1 MSGVKITDLPAST
14 VPLSGTEIVP
24 LVQSGVTK
32 RATVTQIGTVT
43 AAGANTSRTLSD
55 RFTDVISV
63 KDFGAVGDGLTDNAA
78 AFQSAFNYANSIG
91 GCGIYI
97 PPGRYRKADTAGNR
111 WIMYSNTKLFG
122 AGASSVIFFDDK
134 DTVARSGN
142 DMLYFNN
149 VTNIEFDNFKIE
161 GTALTYTSETNQ
173 KQCLTGENVVGLR
186 VTNLIIEKVRYMAT
200 AFGNAKNV
208 YMAGNQLDY
217 IVRDGLRTV
226 NSEAVVITGNILRRV
241 TDDAIAV
248 HSLDA
253 AALPGAGVSIT
264 NNILEACQGIKVL
277 GAKFVSIKDNII
289 RRSLRNPIDVDV
301 PAVGIEGNTQQF
313 SIDVSG
319 NNISDTF
326 GNLGTNY
333 SIRVRQGIA
342 SSDGGLATFPS
353 VNSVSYPYNYLNN
366 LDSGTPVVL
375 RAFGIRIANNT
386 ISRTL
391 PDGVLYSSWGYGL
404 MFDRLTANLFSDPT
418 VTSAYFQTHGMI
430 IVAPAQSMQVHGN
443 NISGTG
449 TGFTGML
456 FSVTGANN
464 RQDFNNVSV
473 QNNTLMDCP
482 GIGLSVDF
490 AGSGNGAKQFVI
502 QNNTFDLDPF
512 FRSTAHNANNSWSST
527 TAAPAISLTSTIG
540 VLTGGNVFKNCS
552 TTGLNASGLVEL
564 TPNIVYADFVATFDS
579 ASNLGVRLLP
589 PANMNLIIPIN
600 GDPTSATFGQ
610 IANDVLTRST
620 AVPSTGRYVQ
630 GHFVKAIPTTVAGTA
645 GSQYIVIGW
654 LKLTTGSANVLNT
667 DWSEVRSLTGT

>member
-1 MSGVKITDLPAST
+1 MT
-14 VPLSGTEIVP
+14 VPYTFATSPAGTNLPLSNLDANFTALGDSSNLDFIPAGTGAVTTTIQSKLRQIV
-24 LVQSGVTK
+24 SVT
-32 RATVTQIGTVT
+32 
-43 AAGANTSRTLSD
+43 
-55 RFTDVISV
+55 
-63 KDFGAVGDGLTDNAA
+63 DFGAVGDGTTDNAL
-78 AFQSAFNYANSIG
+78 AFQRAFNYANSIG

-97 PPGRYRKADTAGNR
+97 PPGTYRKADTAGNR
-111 WIMYSNTKLFG
+111 WIVYSNTRLFG
-122 AGASSVIFFDDK
+122 SGASSVIFFDDK
-134 DTVARSGN
+134 DTVPRSGN

-149 VTNIEFDNFKIE
+149 VTNIEFDNFKIT
-161 GTALTYTSETNQ
+161 GTALIYTNETNQ

-186 VTNLIIEKVRYMAT
+186 VTNLVIEKVRYMAT
-200 AFGNAKNV
+200 AFGYAKNV

-217 IVRDGLRTV
+217 IVRDGFRTV

-253 AALPGAGVSIT
+253 ATVPGAGVSIT
-264 NNILEACQGIKVL
+264 NNTLEACQGIKVL
-277 GAKFVSIKDNII
+277 GAKFVLIKDNII
-289 RRSLRNPIDVDV
+289 RRSLRNPIDVEM
-301 PAVGIEGNTQQF
+301 PGVGIEGNSQQF

-326 GNLGTNY
+326 GNLGTTY
-333 SIRVRQGIA
+333 SILIRQSIA

-353 VNSVSYPYNYLNN
+353 VNSIPYPYNYLNN

-375 RAFGIRIANNT
+375 RSFGIRIANNT

-391 PDGVLYSSWGYGL
+391 PDGVLYSSWGYGN
-404 MFDRLTANLFSDPT
+404 MFDRLTTNFFSDPT

-430 IVAPAQSMQVHGN
+430 IVAPMQSMQIHGN

-456 FSVTGANN
+456 FSVTGTNN

-527 TAAPAISLTSTIG
+527 TAAPAIYLTSTIG
-540 VLTGGNVFKNCS
+540 ILTGGNVFKNCS
-552 TTGLNASGLVEL
+552 TTGLNASGLVEV

-589 PANMNLIIPIN
+589 PANMNLIVPIN

-620 AVPSTGRYVQ
+620 SMPSTGRYVQ
-630 GHFVKAIPTTVAGTA
+630 GHFVKAIPTTVSGSP
-645 GSQYIVIGW
+645 GSQYIITGW
-654 LKLTTGSANVLNT
+654 LKLTTGSTNVLNT
-667 DWSEVRSLTGT
+667 DWSEIRSLTGT